1 MTISPQYFHRYL
13 TNSNILFYA
22 GVPDSLLKSIC
33 AYISENVKKDNHIIT
48 ANEGSAIALAS
59 GYFLATGKIPLVY
72 MQNSGL
78 GNAINPLISL
88 SDKEVYKIP
97 MLLMIGWRGEPNLN
111 DEPQHMKQGRI
122 TPKLLECL
130 EIPYFILDKD
140 ENNNLPTLRKA
151 LKQLEELNSPVAL
164 LVKKDTFSTYLIN
177 KTDNKLKAILK
188 REEVIRLILKS
199 LPSDS
204 FFISTTGKTSRELYE
219 LRNENNSSHAFD
231 FLTVGS
237 MGHASSIA
245 LGVAKY
251 APNRKI
257 ICLDGDG
264 ACIMHLGNLTTI
276 GSQVPKNMIHILLN
290 NAQHESVGGQPTVAD
305 EIDLYKIAENCN
317 YKNVF
322 CLNSLEEISR
332 TLQNIENLSGPIFIQ
347 INIVSGSRSD
357 LGRPKTS
364 PKDSKYAF
372 MNKIKSL

>member
-1 MTISPQYFHRYL
+1 MTISPKDFHRYL
-13 TNSNILFYA
+13 NNSDILFYA

-33 AYISENVKKDNHIIT
+33 AYINDNVKKDNHIIT

-59 GYFLATGKIPLVY
+59 GYFLATGKTPLVY

-97 MLLMIGWRGEPNLN
+97 ILLMIGWRGEPNLN

-130 EIPYFILDKD
+130 EIPYYILDKD
-140 ENNNLPTLRKA
+140 EKNNLPTLKKA
-151 LKQLEELNSPVAL
+151 LKKLEELNSPVAL
-164 LVKKDTFSTYLIN
+164 LVKKNSFSTYQIN
-177 KTDNKLKAILK
+177 KKENKLKAILK

-219 LRNENNSSHAFD
+219 LRNENNSSHSFD

-305 EIDLYKIAENCN
+305 EIDLYKIAKNCK
-317 YKNVF
+317 YKNIF
-322 CLNSLEEISR
+322 CLNSLEEICN
-332 TLQNIENLSGPIFIQ
+332 TLQNIENLSGPTFIQ

-364 PKDSKYAF
+364 PEESKYAF
-372 MNKIKSL
+372 MKKLKS